1 MPQCRVRGEQCPQ
14 CKGTINVMVNLDE
27 RLVMKA
33 SVPMSCNGDPIKCIE
48 NTRDKALLAPF
59 EDGKTREG
67 R

>member
-1 MPQCRVRGEQCPQ
+1 
-14 CKGTINVMVNLDE
+14 MVNLDE